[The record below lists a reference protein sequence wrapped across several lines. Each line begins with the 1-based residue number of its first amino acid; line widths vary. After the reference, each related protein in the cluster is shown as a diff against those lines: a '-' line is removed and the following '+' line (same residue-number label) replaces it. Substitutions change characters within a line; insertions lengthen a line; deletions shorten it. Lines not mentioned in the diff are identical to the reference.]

1 MKIFQ
6 TTFNKPVVA
15 MSLLFCSG
23 ILGFISFNR
32 TETISF
38 ILYLREFIFTH
49 FHWLYVLA
57 SALFIFFL
65 LFLALSHY
73 GDIRLGDNDSEA
85 ELSLRSWFALLFT
98 AGMGI
103 GIIFLGVAEPLSH
116 LLFPTSNQY
125 IERQAVFQSIFH
137 WSINAWA
144 IYGVIALAIA
154 YFGFRYKLPL
164 SLRSCF
170 YPLLKQ
176 RIEGKFGDLID
187 VLGLC
192 TTIFGIITTLA
203 YSAIR
208 LVSAFEERQIWLS
221 DKLTIQIIIGAVFIV
236 AIGISTQRITKGLR
250 IVSEL
255 SLGLS
260 LCLML
265 FVLFVGPTAYL
276 LSAFTEN
283 IGHYLNG
290 FVRVGFKTYVYEPE
304 YQEWFN
310 QWTIL
315 YWAWWFS
322 WAPSFG
328 IFIARISKGRTIR
341 EFILGVLIVPSL
353 FFILWFTIFGN
364 GAIWVNQFLANGK
377 LGEMLNQTGK
387 LLFSFIY
394 YLPFS
399 TISNLV
405 TFIIVLLFFITTIDF
420 GIYILNNISL
430 KDKSQRSPRWQFIFW
445 GAIIT
450 LITFVLFQTGGI
462 EALQGTMLIFSLPFV
477 ILMIFMML
485 SLLKGLR
492 FDVFSS
498 NKKTN
503 MQRWVDTDWRLQL
516 SELLNVNTPSDITSY
531 IKNTALI
538 AMREL
543 RQELIGIY
551 DLDVVLDINI
561 TSENSQLTLTIGDFI
576 YQLETV
582 FQNMENE
589 QNILLN
595 IKTNTFNMEKYEIH
609 FLTKNELIA
618 DILKQYALYQTT
630 KSSFRFDIADN
641 TPEYLEAAFYR

>member
-1 MKIFQ
+1 MKIFK

-15 MSLLFCSG
+15 TSLLFCSSIIG
-23 ILGFISFNR
+23 LVLFNR
-32 TETISF
+32 VETVSF
-38 ILYLREFIFTH
+38 ILYLREFIFSH

-65 LFLALSHY
+65 LFLVLSHY
-73 GDIRLGDNDSEA
+73 GDLRLGDDDSEP
-85 ELSLRSWFALLFT
+85 ELSLKSWFALLFT

-144 IYGVIALAIA
+144 IYGLMALAIA

-176 RIEGKFGDLID
+176 RIEGKLGDVID
-187 VLGLC
+187 ILGLC

-208 LVSAFEERQIWLS
+208 LVSAFEERQFWFS
-221 DKLTIQIIIGAVFIV
+221 DKLTIQFIIGTVFII
-236 AIGISTQRITKGLR
+236 AIAISTQRITKGLR

-265 FVLFVGPTAYL
+265 FVLFAGPTAYL

-283 IGHYLNG
+283 IGYYLNG
-290 FVRVGFKTYVYEPE
+290 LIKTGFKTYVYEPE

-364 GAIWVNQFLANGK
+364 GAIWVNQILANEK

-387 LLFSFIY
+387 LLFVFLD
-394 YLPFS
+394 YLPFQ

-405 TFIIVLLFFITTIDF
+405 AFIIVLLFFITTIDF

-430 KDKSQRSPRWQFIFW
+430 KDKSQSSPGWQFIFW
-445 GAIIT
+445 GAIVALT
-450 LITFVLFQTGGI
+450 TFVLFQMGGI
-462 EALQGTMLIFSLPFV
+462 EALQGAMLMFSLPFV

-492 FDVFSS
+492 FDVLSS
-498 NKKTN
+498 KKKTN
-503 MQRWVDTDWRLQL
+503 MQRWIDTDWRSQL
-516 SELLNVNTPSDITSY
+516 NGLLNINTPNDITSY
-531 IKNTALI
+531 IKNTALV

-543 RQELIGIY
+543 RQELIGVY
-551 DLDVVLDINI
+551 DLEVTLNANI
-561 TSENSQLTLTIGDFI
+561 TLENSQLTLTIGDFI
-576 YQLETV
+576 YQLEAV
-582 FQNMENE
+582 SQNMESE

-609 FLTKNELIA
+609 FLTKNEIIA

-630 KSSFRFDIADN
+630 KS
-641 TPEYLEAAFYR
+641 